1 MGWVMRDALIMT
13 DDDTVAAT
21 TGKEGP
27 GGNSLHVEQP
37 RGGPDDGQNA
47 QLMMMSLSSLCCVL
61 LCCWEGALAATDRT
75 DPLHI
80 TLFS

>member
-47 QLMMMSLSSLCCVL
+47 
-61 LCCWEGALAATDRT
+61 
-75 DPLHI
+75 
-80 TLFS
+80 